1 MRMLFFK
8 KNIALVCMVLALA
21 GQITNANAAKKMYR
35 WVDEKGKVFFSD
47 QVPPKAVRHRRESLN
62 ENARVV
68 DVVEKEKTKAERE
81 LVKRLVLLRKQQ
93 EAIINKQKS
102 HDKVLLSTY
111 RSVNDMEVA
120 LRGQMLAFDSKR
132 KVVRGNLNRLELQLL
147 QKQRKAAQYE
157 RDGRSIPANLLT
169 DIASSKSQIDGT
181 YMEISTQFQKK
192 KRIRQEFANDIA
204 RFAYLIKM
212 NREDDSSGYLNAK
225 HKAANELGLFL
236 CETSEQCDRAW
247 VSAKQFIR
255 INSTVAV
262 DIETDTLIMSHTPYR
277 DDDLSLSI
285 SKMNEEDG
293 SQQLFLDIRCR
304 KSSLGDELCRSK
316 RVKDIRHSFND
327 FIKSTLPANVDLNL

>member
-1 MRMLFFK
+1 MLFFK

-21 GQITNANAAKKMYR
+21 GQITNASAAKKMYR
-35 WVDEKGKVFFSD
+35 WVDEEGKVFFSD
-47 QVPPKAVRHRRESLN
+47 QVPAKDVRHRRESLN

-169 DIASSKSQIDGT
+169 DISTSKAQIDST
-181 YMEISTQFQKK
+181 YMEISIQFQKK
-192 KRIRQEFANDIA
+192 KRNRQEFENDIA

-212 NREDDSSGYLNAK
+212 NREDDSGYFNAK

-236 CETSEQCDRAW
+236 CKTSDLCNRAW
-247 VSAKQFIR
+247 VSAKQYIR
-255 INSTVAV
+255 INSTVAI
-262 DIETDTLIMSHTPYR
+262 DIETDTLIMSHAPYR

-285 SKMNEEDG
+285 SKMKEEDG

-304 KSSLGDELCRSK
+304 KSSLGDELCRSS

-327 FIKSTLPANVDLNL
+327 FIKSTLPAEADVDL

>member
-1 MRMLFFK
+1 MLFFK

-21 GQITNANAAKKMYR
+21 GQITSANAAKKMYR
-35 WVDEKGKVFFSD
+35 WVDDNGKVFFSD
-47 QVPPKAVRHRRESLN
+47 QVQPKDVKHRRESLN
-62 ENARVV
+62 QNARVIE
-68 DVVEKEKTKAERE
+68 VVEKEKTKAERE

-111 RSVNDMEVA
+111 RSVKDMEVA

-157 RDGRSIPANLLT
+157 RDGRSIPANLIT
-169 DIASSKSQIDGT
+169 DIATSKAQIDST
-181 YMEISTQFQKK
+181 YMEISNQFQKK
-192 KRIRQEFANDIA
+192 KRIRQEFENDIS
-204 RFAYLIKM
+204 RFAYLINI
-212 NREDDSSGYLNAK
+212 NREDDNSGYLNVK
-225 HKAANELGLFL
+225 HKAANELGLFI
-236 CETSEQCDRAW
+236 CETSVRCDRAW

-255 INSTVAV
+255 INSTVAI
-262 DIETDTLIMSHTPYR
+262 DIETDTLIMSHKPYR
-277 DDDLSLSI
+277 DNDLSLSI
-285 SKMNEEDG
+285 SKMNEQDG

-304 KSSLGDELCRSK
+304 KSSLGNALCRSK

-327 FIKSTLPANVDLNL
+327 FIKSTLPASENLE